1 MDRFAQTII
10 YLWAKSSHYI
20 VTKNIRL
27 MEEKMGNA
35 VSIFETILKTS
46 LDGASLLDAETG
58 NFPLHQEY
66 AVFDCSCCK
75 VFNESHKSDDL

>member
-35 VSIFETILKTS
+35 
-46 LDGASLLDAETG
+46 ETG